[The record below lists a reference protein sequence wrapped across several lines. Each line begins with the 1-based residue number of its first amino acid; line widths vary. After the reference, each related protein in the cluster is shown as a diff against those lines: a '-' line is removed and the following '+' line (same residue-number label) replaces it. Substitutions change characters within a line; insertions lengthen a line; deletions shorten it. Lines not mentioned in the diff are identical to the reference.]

1 MHSIFHPDN
10 PVVRF
15 FVKLSYLWVLNILWL
30 VTSLPVF
37 TIGASTTALLY
48 AAQKLLRDE
57 GTPAKNFFKSFREN
71 FRQSTAIFLLYL
83 GVGALLALDLVYW
96 NRQGRSGDGINVPG
110 ALSLAVC
117 ILYGIS
123 FSYVFAIQSRFVN
136 TVGNTIRYALILPFH
151 HMKETF
157 LIALTLAAV
166 GYLNVAFSAAVNF
179 VTVNFG
185 VGLIAYLFA
194 VFFSNIFA
202 PYCRV
207 EEPTADENYTASRDG
222 DPAFEEALAGI
233 LARNEEDAR
242 IEKAQQRHGSMA

>member
-1 MHSIFHPDN
+1 MHSIFHPNN

-15 FVKLSYLWVLNILWL
+15 FVKLSYLWGLNILWL
-30 VTSLPVF
+30 VTSLPIF

-48 AAQKLLRDE
+48 AAQKLLCDE

-71 FRQSTAIFLLYL
+71 FKQSTGIFLIYL

-96 NRQGRSGDGINVPG
+96 NRQGSGNGINVPW

-136 TVGNTIRYALILPFH
+136 TVANTIRYALILPFH
-151 HMKETF
+151 HMKETL

-179 VTVNFG
+179 VTLNFG
-185 VGLIAYLFA
+185 VGLVAYLFA

-202 PYCRV
+202 PYL
-207 EEPTADENYTASRDG
+207 EKAEPVPDEAYTASQDG
-222 DPAFEEALAGI
+222 DPECEEAIAGI

-242 IEKAQQRHGSMA
+242 IEKAQKRQKTMA

>member
-110 ALSLAVC
+110 ALSL
-117 ILYGIS
+117 